1 MLQDAMIYLAAAV
14 IAVPLFKRLGL
25 GAVLGYLVAGVLIG
39 PSALQLI
46 HDPET
51 VLGFAEFGV
60 VLLLFLVGLE
70 LNPRKLWTLRVPIF
84 GMGGLQVAAT
94 AALVGGALLAFGVPW
109 VVALVIAIAAVQSST
124 SVALAVMG
132 ERGLLPTP
140 GGRSALSVSLFQ
152 DIMVIPILLL
162 VAWLAPSGMAD
173 GGDAAG
179 HAAFSPLAAIA
190 LIVGMVVLARFAMR
204 PLLRF
209 IANTGLREVF
219 VAFALLLVLGAALAA
234 QQVGFSAALGTFLA
248 GVLLAESE
256 YRHELN
262 IVIEPFKGLLLGLF
276 FIAVGMSV
284 QVSLF
289 VEQPAL
295 ILGATL
301 ALVALKFGVLL
312 GVARLF
318 RLCGQDGVVFAT
330 VLSQVGEFAFVI
342 LTAAR
347 ANGSLPGPIADQMNA
362 IVAASIL
369 TTPLLFLAV
378 TRLVM
383 PRMNRREPREADAI
397 DERNAVIV
405 AGFGRFGQV
414 VARLLLG
421 RGYGVTLID
430 HDPNQVELTRR
441 FGFRAY
447 YGDAARRD
455 VLEAAGIEDATLL
468 ILAFDDPERVQE
480 TAVLVRERFPH
491 VKLIA
496 RARGRTEA
504 FELAELD
511 IPFERET
518 FRSAAKVGE
527 RALVAL
533 GEHPHDAHRA
543 HQAFVRHDL
552 AMLHEA
558 AKVRDDDQT
567 LISLAERGRVD
578 LAQLLRREGQTDL
591 EDADGD
597 GEPDGRRGRWSS

>member
-1 MLQDAMIYLAAAV
+1 MLHDALIYLAAAV

-25 GAVLGYLVAGVLIG
+25 GAVLGYLIAGVLIG
-39 PSALQLI
+39 PSVLQWI
-46 HDPET
+46 DDTET

-70 LNPRKLWTLRVPIF
+70 LNPTKLWTLRVPIF
-84 GMGGLQVAAT
+84 GMGGLQVLLT
-94 AALVGGALLAFGVPW
+94 AALVFGAVLAFGQPW
-109 VVALVIAIAAVQSST
+109 VIALIVGIAAVQSST
-124 SVALAVMG
+124 SVALAIMG
-132 ERGLLPTP
+132 ERGLLRTA

-162 VAWLAPSGMAD
+162 VAWVAPP
-173 GGDAAG
+173 G
-179 HAAFSPLAAIA
+179 HSEGAAFSPLAAA
-190 LIVGMVVLARFAMR
+190 GLIVAMVVLARFAMR

-219 VAFALLLVLGAALAA
+219 VAFALLLVLGAAVAA
-234 QQVGFSAALGTFLA
+234 EHVGFSPALGTFLA

-284 QVSLF
+284 QLSLF
-289 VEQPAL
+289 VEQPVL

-301 ALVALKFGVLL
+301 ALVALKFTVLL
-312 GVARLF
+312 GIARMF
-318 RLCGQDGVVFAT
+318 RLCGQDGVLFAI

-347 ANGSLPGPIADQMNA
+347 ANGSLPAGIADAMNA

-369 TTPLLFLAV
+369 TTPLLFLV
-378 TRLVM
+378 VSRFVM
-383 PRMNRREPREADAI
+383 PRMNRREAREADAI
-397 DERNAVIV
+397 DERNEVIV
-405 AGFGRFGQV
+405 AGVGRFGQV
-414 VARLLLG
+414 VSRLLLG

-430 HDPNQVELTRR
+430 HDPEQVELMRR
-441 FGFRAY
+441 FGFRTY

-455 VLEAAGIEDATLL
+455 VLEAAGIEEAKLL
-468 ILAFDDPERVQE
+468 VLAFDDTERVHE
-480 TAVLVRERFPH
+480 TAALVRERFPN

-504 FELAELD
+504 FELAELGVA
-511 IPFERET
+511 FERET
-518 FRSAAKVGE
+518 FRAAAAVGE

-543 HQAFVRHDL
+543 QQAFVRHDL
-552 AMLHEA
+552 QMLNEA

-567 LISLAERGRVD
+567 LISLAERARAD
-578 LAQLLRREGQTDL
+578 LAQLLKREGLPDA
-591 EDADGD
+591 EDSD
-597 GEPDGRRGRWSS
+597 GEGAPMPGDWTR

>member
-1 MLQDAMIYLAAAV
+1 MWQDAMLYLAAAV

-39 PSALQLI
+39 PSVLQWI
-46 HDPET
+46 DDPGT
-51 VLGFAEFGV
+51 VLDFAEFGV

-84 GMGGLQVAAT
+84 GMGGLQVLLTTVVVA
-94 AALVGGALLAFGVPW
+94 GALLLLDAPW
-109 VVALVIAIAAVQSST
+109 AIALIIGIAAVQSST
-124 SVALAVMG
+124 SVALAIMG

-162 VAWLAPSGMAD
+162 VAWLAPRE
-173 GGDAAG
+173 AAGEG
-179 HAAFSPLAAIA
+179 HAAFSPLAAAA
-190 LIVGMVVLARFAMR
+190 LIAGMVVLARFAMR

-219 VAFALLLVLGAALAA
+219 VAFALLLVLGSAAAA
-234 QQVGFSAALGTFLA
+234 ERVGFSPALGTFLA

-284 QVSLF
+284 QLSLF
-289 VEQPAL
+289 VEQPLL
-295 ILGATL
+295 ILGATF
-301 ALVALKFGVLL
+301 AVVALKFALLL
-312 GVARLF
+312 GIARAF

-347 ANGSLPGPIADQMNA
+347 ANGSLPPEIAAQLNA

-378 TRLVM
+378 SRFVM
-383 PRMNRREPREADAI
+383 PRMNRREQREADAI
-397 DERNAVIV
+397 DERNEVIV

-414 VARLLLG
+414 VARLLIG

-430 HDPNQVELTRR
+430 HAPEQIELSRR

-455 VLEAAGIEDATLL
+455 VLEAAGIDEARLL
-468 ILAFDDPERVQE
+468 VLAFDVPERVRD
-480 TAVLVRERFPH
+480 TATLVRERYPQLT
-491 VKLIA
+491 VIA

-504 FELAELD
+504 LELAELG

-518 FRSAAKVGE
+518 FHSAAAAGE

-533 GEHPHDAHRA
+533 GEHPHEAHRA
-543 HQAFVRHDL
+543 RQAFVRHDL
-552 AMLHEA
+552 AVLHES
-558 AKVRDDDQT
+558 AKARDDDQA
-567 LISLAERGRVD
+567 LIGLAERGRAD
-578 LAQLLRREGQTDL
+578 LAQLLRREGRPDL
-591 EDADGD
+591 DGSD
-597 GEPDGRRGRWSS
+597 GEDGELGQIRGPWRH

>member
-1 MLQDAMIYLAAAV
+1 MLHDALIYLAAAV

-25 GAVLGYLVAGVLIG
+25 GAVLGYLIAGVLIG
-39 PSALQLI
+39 PSVLQWI
-46 HDPET
+46 DDPET

-70 LNPRKLWTLRVPIF
+70 LNPNKLWTLRVPIF
-84 GMGGLQVAAT
+84 GMGGLQVLLT
-94 AALVGGALLAFGVPW
+94 AALVFGAVLAFGQPW
-109 VVALVIAIAAVQSST
+109 VIALIVGIAAVQSST
-124 SVALAVMG
+124 SVALAIMG
-132 ERGLLPTP
+132 ERGLLPTA

-162 VAWLAPSGMAD
+162 VAWVAP
-173 GGDAAG
+173 AG
-179 HAAFSPLAAIA
+179 ASEGAAFSPLAAA
-190 LIVGMVVLARFAMR
+190 GLIVGMVVLARFAMR

-234 QQVGFSAALGTFLA
+234 EHVGFSPALGTFLA

-284 QVSLF
+284 QLSLF
-289 VEQPAL
+289 VEQPVL

-301 ALVALKFGVLL
+301 ALVALKFTLLL
-312 GVARLF
+312 GIARVF
-318 RLCGQDGVVFAT
+318 RLCGQDGVLFAT

-347 ANGSLPGPIADQMNA
+347 ANGSLPAGIADAMNA

-369 TTPLLFLAV
+369 TTPLLFLV
-378 TRLVM
+378 VSRFVM
-383 PRMNRREPREADAI
+383 PRMNRTEAREADAI
-397 DERNAVIV
+397 DERNEVIV
-405 AGFGRFGQV
+405 AGVGRFGQV
-414 VARLLLG
+414 VSRLLLG

-430 HDPNQVELTRR
+430 HDPEQVELMRR
-441 FGFRAY
+441 FGFRTY

-455 VLEAAGIEDATLL
+455 VLEAAGIEEAKLL
-468 ILAFDDPERVQE
+468 VLAFDDPERVHE
-480 TAVLVRERFPH
+480 TASLVRERFPH

-504 FELAELD
+504 FELAELGVA
-511 IPFERET
+511 FERET
-518 FRSAAKVGE
+518 FRAAAAVGE

-543 HQAFVRHDL
+543 QQAFVRHDL
-552 AMLHEA
+552 QMLHEA

-567 LISLAERGRVD
+567 LISLAERARAD
-578 LAQLLRREGQTDL
+578 LAQLLKREGL
-591 EDADGD
+591 PDAEDGD
-597 GEPDGRRGRWSS
+597 GESAPIPGDWTR

>member
-1 MLQDAMIYLAAAV
+1 MLHDALIYLAAAV
-14 IAVPLFKRLGL
+14 IAVPLFKRFGL
-25 GAVLGYLVAGVLIG
+25 GAVLGYLIAGMVIG
-39 PSALQLI
+39 PSVLKLI
-46 HDPET
+46 NEPET

-70 LNPRKLWTLRVPIF
+70 LNPRKLWQLRVPIF
-84 GMGGLQVAAT
+84 GMGGLQVFVT
-94 AALVGGALLAFGVPW
+94 AGLVTGALLLMGVPW
-109 VVALVIAIAAVQSST
+109 VIALIIGIAAVQSST
-124 SVALAVMG
+124 SVALAIMG

-162 VAWLAPSGMAD
+162 VAWLAPNATAGA
-173 GGDAAG
+173 GDG
-179 HAAFSPLAAIA
+179 HAVFSPLAAAA

-219 VAFALLLVLGAALAA
+219 VAFSLLLVLGAALAA
-234 QQVGFSAALGTFLA
+234 EHVGFSAALGTFLA

-284 QVSLF
+284 QLPLF

-295 ILGATL
+295 ILGSTL
-301 ALVALKFGVLL
+301 ALVAVKLAVLF
-312 GVARLF
+312 GVARAF
-318 RLCGQDGVVFAT
+318 RLCGQDGAVFS
-330 VLSQVGEFAFVI
+330 VMLSQVGEFAFVI

-347 ANGSLPGPIADQMNA
+347 GNGSLPGPIADQMNA

-369 TTPLLFLAV
+369 TTPLLFL
-378 TRLVM
+378 LVSRFLM
-383 PRMNRREPREADAI
+383 PRMNRAEAREADTI
-397 DERNAVIV
+397 DERNAVII

-414 VARLLLG
+414 VARLLIG

-430 HDPNQVELTRR
+430 HDPNQIELSRR

-455 VLEAAGIEDATLL
+455 VLESAGIEDAKLL
-468 ILAFDDPERVQE
+468 VLAFDDPERVQE
-480 TAVLVRERFPH
+480 TAVLVRQRFPS
-491 VKLIA
+491 VRIIA

-504 FELAELD
+504 FELAELNV
-511 IPFERET
+511 PFERET

-527 RALVAL
+527 MALVAL
-533 GEHPHDAHRA
+533 GENPHQAHRA
-543 HQAFVRHDL
+543 SDAFMRHD
-552 AMLHEA
+552 EA
-558 AKVRDDDQT
+558 ELRDSAAYRNDAHQ
-567 LISLAERGRVD
+567 LISLAEIRRAD
-578 LAQLLRREGQTDL
+578 LAALLKREGQ
-591 EDADGD
+591 ADGD
-597 GEPDGRRGRWSS
+597 AGNSTRG

>member
-1 MLQDAMIYLAAAV
+1 MLHDALIYLAAAV
-14 IAVPLFKRLGL
+14 VAVPLFKRLGL
-25 GAVLGYLVAGVLIG
+25 GAVLGYLIAGVLIG
-39 PSALQLI
+39 PSLLQWI
-46 HDPET
+46 DDPET
-51 VLGFAEFGV
+51 VLDFAEFGV

-70 LNPRKLWTLRVPIF
+70 LNPNKLWTLRVPIF
-84 GMGGLQVAAT
+84 GMGGLQVLLT
-94 AALVGGALLAFGVPW
+94 AAVVFAALAAFGQPW
-109 VVALVIAIAAVQSST
+109 VIALIIGIAAVQSST
-124 SVALAVMG
+124 SVALAIMG
-132 ERGLLPTP
+132 ERGLLPTA

-162 VAWLAPSGMAD
+162 LAWIAPASDSGD
-173 GGDAAG
+173 S
-179 HAAFSPLAAIA
+179 AFSPLAAA
-190 LIVGMVVLARFAMR
+190 GLIIGMVVLARFAMR

-234 QQVGFSAALGTFLA
+234 EHVGFSAALGTFLA

-284 QVSLF
+284 QLSLF

-301 ALVALKFGVLL
+301 ALVALKFALL
-312 GVARLF
+312 YGIARAF
-318 RLCGQDGVVFAT
+318 KLCGQDGVLFAT

-347 ANGSLPGPIADQMNA
+347 ANGSLPATIADTMNA

-369 TTPLLFLAV
+369 STPLLFLAV
-378 TRLVM
+378 SRFVM
-383 PRMNRREPREADAI
+383 PRMNRAEAREADAI

-405 AGFGRFGQV
+405 AGVGRFGQV
-414 VARLLLG
+414 VSRLLLG

-430 HDPNQVELTRR
+430 HDPEQVELMRR
-441 FGFRAY
+441 FGWRAY

-468 ILAFDDPERVQE
+468 VLAFDDPERVQE
-480 TAVLVRERFPH
+480 TALLVRERFPH
-491 VKLIA
+491 IRIIA

-504 FELAELD
+504 FELAEHG
-511 IPFERET
+511 IAFERET
-518 FRSAAKVGE
+518 FRSAAAVGE
-527 RALVAL
+527 QALIAL

-543 HQAFVRHDL
+543 QQAFVRHDL
-552 AMLHEA
+552 AVLHEA
-558 AKVRDDDQT
+558 VKVRNDDQT
-567 LISLAERGRVD
+567 LISLAERGRTD
-578 LAQLLRREGQTDL
+578 LAELLKREGLSDVDEIESETGQTRD
-591 EDADGD
+591 
-597 GEPDGRRGRWSS
+597 RWTR

>member
-1 MLQDAMIYLAAAV
+1 MLQDALIYLAAAV

-39 PSALQLI
+39 PSVFALI
-46 HDPET
+46 SDADT
-51 VLGFAEFGV
+51 VLDFAEFGV

-70 LNPRKLWTLRVPIF
+70 LNPRKLWQLRVPIF
-84 GMGGLQVAAT
+84 GMGGLQVLVT
-94 AALVGGALLAFGVPW
+94 AAIVFGALFALGQPW
-109 VVALVIAIAAVQSST
+109 AIALIIGIAAVQSST
-124 SVALAVMG
+124 SVALAIMG

-152 DIMVIPILLL
+152 DIMVIPVLLL
-162 VAWLAPSGMAD
+162 VAWLAPAG
-173 GGDAAG
+173 AG
-179 HAAFSPLAAIA
+179 HGEDGQAAFSPLAAA
-190 LIVGMVVLARFAMR
+190 GLVVGMVVLARFAMR

-219 VAFALLLVLGAALAA
+219 VAFALLLVLGSAVAAEH
-234 QQVGFSAALGTFLA
+234 VGFSPALGTFLA

-276 FIAVGMSV
+276 FIAVGMGV
-284 QVSLF
+284 QLSLF
-289 VEQPAL
+289 VEQPLL
-295 ILGATL
+295 IVGATL
-301 ALVALKFGVLL
+301 AVVVLKFALLL
-312 GVARLF
+312 GIARAF
-318 RLCGQDGVVFAT
+318 RLCGQDGIVFAT

-347 ANGSLPGPIADQMNA
+347 ANGSLPADIAAQLNA

-369 TTPLLFLAV
+369 TTPLLFLFV
-378 TRLVM
+378 SRFVM
-383 PRMNRREPREADAI
+383 PRMNRQEAREADAI
-397 DERNAVIV
+397 DERNAVII

-414 VARLLLG
+414 VARLLMG

-430 HDPNQVELTRR
+430 HDPNQIELTRR

-455 VLEAAGIEDATLL
+455 VLESAGIDEAKLL
-468 ILAFDDPERVQE
+468 VLAFDDPARVQD

-491 VKLIA
+491 VRLIA

-504 FELAELD
+504 FELAELGID
-511 IPFERET
+511 FERET
-518 FRSAAKVGE
+518 FRSAAQVGE
-527 RALVAL
+527 MALVAL
-533 GEHPHDAHRA
+533 GEHPHEAHRVR
-543 HQAFVRHDL
+543 QAFVRHDL
-552 AMLHEA
+552 EVLRES
-558 AKVRDDDQT
+558 AKVRDDDPT

-578 LAQLLRREGQTDL
+578 LANLLKREGQPDL
-591 EDADGD
+591 DDRDGD
-597 GEPDGRRGRWSS
+597 GEPDDLLGRGTRW

>member
-1 MLQDAMIYLAAAV
+1 MLHDALIYLAAAV

-25 GAVLGYLVAGVLIG
+25 GAVLGYLIAGVLIG
-39 PSALQLI
+39 PSVLQWI
-46 HDPET
+46 DDPET
-51 VLGFAEFGV
+51 VLDFAEFGV

-70 LNPRKLWTLRVPIF
+70 LNPTKLWTLRVPIF
-84 GMGGLQVAAT
+84 GMGGLQVLLT
-94 AALVGGALLAFGVPW
+94 AALVFGAVLAVGQPW
-109 VVALVIAIAAVQSST
+109 VIALIVGIAAVQSST

-132 ERGLLPTP
+132 ERGLLPTA

-162 VAWLAPSGMAD
+162 VAWVAP
-173 GGDAAG
+173 AG
-179 HAAFSPLAAIA
+179 ASEGAAFSPLAAA
-190 LIVGMVVLARFAMR
+190 GLIVGMVVLARFAMR

-219 VAFALLLVLGAALAA
+219 VAFALLLVLGAAVAA
-234 QQVGFSAALGTFLA
+234 EHVGFSPALGTFLA

-284 QVSLF
+284 QLSLF
-289 VEQPAL
+289 VEQPVL

-301 ALVALKFGVLL
+301 ALVALKFTLLL
-312 GVARLF
+312 GIARVF
-318 RLCGQDGVVFAT
+318 RLCGQDGVLFAT

-347 ANGSLPGPIADQMNA
+347 ANGSLPAGIADAMNA

-369 TTPLLFLAV
+369 TTPLLFLV
-378 TRLVM
+378 VSRVVM
-383 PRMNRREPREADAI
+383 PRMNRSEAREADAI
-397 DERNAVIV
+397 DERNEVIV
-405 AGFGRFGQV
+405 AGVGRFGQV
-414 VARLLLG
+414 VSRLLLG

-430 HDPNQVELTRR
+430 HDPEQIELMRR

-455 VLEAAGIEDATLL
+455 VLESAGIEDARLL
-468 ILAFDDPERVQE
+468 VLAFDDPERVQE
-480 TAVLVRERFPH
+480 TALLVRERFPH
-491 VKLIA
+491 VKIIA

-504 FELAELD
+504 FELAEHG

-518 FRSAAKVGE
+518 FRSAAAVGE
-527 RALVAL
+527 QALVAL

-543 HQAFVRHDL
+543 QQAFVRHDL
-552 AMLHEA
+552 AVLHEA
-558 AKVRDDDQT
+558 AKVRGDGPA
-567 LISLAERGRVD
+567 LVSLAERGRAD
-578 LAQLLRREGQTDL
+578 LAHLLKREGL
-591 EDADGD
+591 PDAEESDGD
-597 GEPDGRRGRWSS
+597 SGPARGDWLR

>member
-1 MLQDAMIYLAAAV
+1 MLHDALIYLAAAV

-25 GAVLGYLVAGVLIG
+25 GAVLGYLIAGVLIG
-39 PSALQLI
+39 PSVLQWI
-46 HDPET
+46 DDPET

-70 LNPRKLWTLRVPIF
+70 LNPNKLWTLRVPIF
-84 GMGGLQVAAT
+84 GMGGLQVLLT
-94 AALVGGALLAFGVPW
+94 AALVFGAVLAFGQPW
-109 VVALVIAIAAVQSST
+109 VIALIVGIAAVQSST
-124 SVALAVMG
+124 SVALAIMG
-132 ERGLLPTP
+132 ERGLLPTA

-162 VAWLAPSGMAD
+162 VAWVAP
-173 GGDAAG
+173 AG
-179 HAAFSPLAAIA
+179 ASEGAAFSPLAAA
-190 LIVGMVVLARFAMR
+190 GLIVGMVVLARFAMR

-234 QQVGFSAALGTFLA
+234 EHVGFSPALGTFLA

-284 QVSLF
+284 QLSLF
-289 VEQPAL
+289 VEQPVL

-301 ALVALKFGVLL
+301 ALVALKFTLLL
-312 GVARLF
+312 GIARLF
-318 RLCGQDGVVFAT
+318 RLCGQDGVLFAT

-347 ANGSLPGPIADQMNA
+347 ANGSLPAGIADAMNA

-369 TTPLLFLAV
+369 TTPLLFLLV
-378 TRLVM
+378 SRFVM
-383 PRMNRREPREADAI
+383 PRMNRSEAREADAI
-397 DERNAVIV
+397 DERNEVIV
-405 AGFGRFGQV
+405 AGVGRFGQV
-414 VARLLLG
+414 VSRLLLG

-430 HDPNQVELTRR
+430 HDPEQVELMRR
-441 FGFRAY
+441 FGFRTY

-455 VLEAAGIEDATLL
+455 VLEAAGIEEAKLL
-468 ILAFDDPERVQE
+468 VLAFDDPERVHE
-480 TAVLVRERFPH
+480 TASLVRERFPH

-504 FELAELD
+504 FELAELGVA
-511 IPFERET
+511 FERET
-518 FRSAAKVGE
+518 FRAAAAVGE

-543 HQAFVRHDL
+543 QQAFVRHDL
-552 AMLHEA
+552 QMLHEA

-567 LISLAERGRVD
+567 LISLAERARAD
-578 LAQLLRREGQTDL
+578 LAQLLKREGL
-591 EDADGD
+591 PDAEDGD
-597 GEPDGRRGRWSS
+597 GEGAPIPGDWTR

>member
-1 MLQDAMIYLAAAV
+1 MLHDALIYLAAAV

-25 GAVLGYLVAGVLIG
+25 GAVLGYLIAGVLIG
-39 PSALQLI
+39 PSVLQWI
-46 HDPET
+46 DDPET

-70 LNPRKLWTLRVPIF
+70 LNPNKLWTLRVPIF
-84 GMGGLQVAAT
+84 GMGGLQVLLT
-94 AALVGGALLAFGVPW
+94 AALVFGAVLAFGQPW
-109 VVALVIAIAAVQSST
+109 VIALIVGIAAVQSST
-124 SVALAVMG
+124 SVALAIMG
-132 ERGLLPTP
+132 ERGLLPTA

-162 VAWLAPSGMAD
+162 VAWVAP
-173 GGDAAG
+173 AG
-179 HAAFSPLAAIA
+179 ASEGAAFSPLAAA
-190 LIVGMVVLARFAMR
+190 GLIVGMVVLARFAMR

-234 QQVGFSAALGTFLA
+234 EHVGFSPALGTFLA

-284 QVSLF
+284 QLSLF
-289 VEQPAL
+289 VEQPVL

-301 ALVALKFGVLL
+301 ALVALKFTLLL
-312 GVARLF
+312 GIARLF
-318 RLCGQDGVVFAT
+318 RLCGQDGVLFAT

-342 LTAAR
+342 PTAAR
-347 ANGSLPGPIADQMNA
+347 ANGSLPAGIADAMNA

-369 TTPLLFLAV
+369 TTPLLFLLV
-378 TRLVM
+378 SRFVM
-383 PRMNRREPREADAI
+383 PRMNRSEAREADAI
-397 DERNAVIV
+397 DERNEVIV
-405 AGFGRFGQV
+405 AGVGRFGQV
-414 VARLLLG
+414 VSRLLLG

-430 HDPNQVELTRR
+430 HDPEQVELMRR
-441 FGFRAY
+441 FGFRTY

-455 VLEAAGIEDATLL
+455 VLEAAGIEEAKLL
-468 ILAFDDPERVQE
+468 VLAFDDPERVHE
-480 TAVLVRERFPH
+480 TASLVRERFPH

-504 FELAELD
+504 FELAELGVA
-511 IPFERET
+511 FERET
-518 FRSAAKVGE
+518 FRAAAAVGE

-543 HQAFVRHDL
+543 QQAFVRHDL
-552 AMLHEA
+552 QMLHEA

-567 LISLAERGRVD
+567 LISLAERARAD
-578 LAQLLRREGQTDL
+578 LAQLLKREGL
-591 EDADGD
+591 PDAEDGD
-597 GEPDGRRGRWSS
+597 GEGAPIPGDWTR

>member
-1 MLQDAMIYLAAAV
+1 MLHDALIYLAAAV

-25 GAVLGYLVAGVLIG
+25 GAVLGYLIAGVLIG
-39 PSALQLI
+39 PSVLQWI
-46 HDPET
+46 DDPET

-70 LNPRKLWTLRVPIF
+70 LNPNKLWTLRVPIF
-84 GMGGLQVAAT
+84 GMGGLQVLLT
-94 AALVGGALLAFGVPW
+94 AALVFGAVLAFGQPW
-109 VVALVIAIAAVQSST
+109 VIALIVGIAAVQSST
-124 SVALAVMG
+124 SVALAIMG
-132 ERGLLPTP
+132 ERGLLPTA

-162 VAWLAPSGMAD
+162 VAWVAP
-173 GGDAAG
+173 AG
-179 HAAFSPLAAIA
+179 ASEGAAFSPLAAA
-190 LIVGMVVLARFAMR
+190 GLIVGMVVLARFAMR

-234 QQVGFSAALGTFLA
+234 EHVGFSPALGTFLA

-284 QVSLF
+284 QLSLF
-289 VEQPAL
+289 VEQPVL

-301 ALVALKFGVLL
+301 ALVALKFTLLL
-312 GVARLF
+312 GIARLF
-318 RLCGQDGVVFAT
+318 RLCGQDGVLYAT
-330 VLSQVGEFAFVI
+330 VLSQAGGFAFVI

-347 ANGSLPGPIADQMNA
+347 ANGSLPAGIADAMNA

-369 TTPLLFLAV
+369 TTPLLFLLV
-378 TRLVM
+378 SRFVM
-383 PRMNRREPREADAI
+383 PRMNRSEAREADAI
-397 DERNAVIV
+397 DERNEVIV
-405 AGFGRFGQV
+405 AGVGRFGQV
-414 VARLLLG
+414 VSRLLLG

-430 HDPNQVELTRR
+430 HDPEQVELMRR
-441 FGFRAY
+441 FGFRTY

-455 VLEAAGIEDATLL
+455 VLEAAGIEEAKLL
-468 ILAFDDPERVQE
+468 VLAFDDPERVHE
-480 TAVLVRERFPH
+480 TASLVRERFPH

-504 FELAELD
+504 FELAELGVA
-511 IPFERET
+511 FERET
-518 FRSAAKVGE
+518 FRAVAAVGE

-543 HQAFVRHDL
+543 QQAFVRHDL
-552 AMLHEA
+552 QMLHEA

-567 LISLAERGRVD
+567 LISLAERARAD
-578 LAQLLRREGQTDL
+578 LAQLLKREGL
-591 EDADGD
+591 PDAEDGD
-597 GEPDGRRGRWSS
+597 GEGAPIPGDWTR